1 MATNMGKKC
10 RNDNGC
16 GKVSYLQCVHIEDK
30 NRKVSNCNDDNVN
43 CGTNNNPTGVC
54 YPLSV
59 TPTVSAV
66 NQEIKQI
73 KDKKSGKA
81 IDGNNEVATV
91 MAYVGGI
98 GVGVIVVGFIC
109 YKVYK
114 TIQNNNKS

>member
-1 MATNMGKKC
+1 MGKKC
-10 RNDNGC
+10 LNTGQC
-16 GKVSYLQCVHIEDK
+16 GETYLQCVHIDE
-30 NRKVSNCNDDNVN
+30 NRKVSDCGDKNVN

-54 YPLSV
+54 YPLSI

-98 GVGVIVVGFIC
+98 GVGVIVVGYGC
-109 YKVYK
+109 YKVYQHIK
-114 TIQNNNKS
+114 NSSKS

>member
-1 MATNMGKKC
+1 MANNMGKKC
-10 RNDNGC
+10 LNTGQC
-16 GKVSYLQCVHIEDK
+16 GETYLQCVYIDD
-30 NRKVSNCNDDNVN
+30 NRKVSNCNDKNVN

-54 YPLSV
+54 YPLSI

-73 KDKKSGKA
+73 KDKSGKA

-109 YKVYK
+109 YKVYT